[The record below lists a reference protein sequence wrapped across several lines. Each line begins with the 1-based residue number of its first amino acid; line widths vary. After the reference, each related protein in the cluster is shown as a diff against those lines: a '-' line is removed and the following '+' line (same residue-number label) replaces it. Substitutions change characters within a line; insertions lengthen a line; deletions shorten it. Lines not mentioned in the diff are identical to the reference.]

1 MIHWA
6 VPGLMVA
13 LACLC
18 TGCRGS
24 RGGAAGLQ
32 AAVEISD
39 DQSIPLFARVLEAAY
54 PDFVCGYADGALLFT
69 DGERMPCDDG
79 KEKDFRQRLDDTDIE
94 DMFRDVYPLG
104 VPEEPAFLSDPGRY
118 RSEAFMMK
126 MYGHLPEE
134 MWRHLVRVDWF
145 GQELL
150 FTSVNGAADSL
161 RAVAAELQA
170 LPRRYARYFKDSS
183 SFFWREVR
191 GARRRSAHGYGIA
204 IDICTAYADYWRN
217 NNPGAGETDA
227 VAYRNRIPSRIV
239 EVFEKHGFI
248 SGTKWYH
255 YDTMHFEFRPDL
267 LLYARVYPGATAA
280 PGGVSGNKH

>member
-1 MIHWA
+1 
-6 VPGLMVA
+6 
-13 LACLC
+13 
-18 TGCRGS
+18 
-24 RGGAAGLQ
+24 
-32 AAVEISD
+32 
-39 DQSIPLFARVLEAAY
+39 
-54 PDFVCGYADGALLFT
+54 
-69 DGERMPCDDG
+69 
-79 KEKDFRQRLDDTDIE
+79 
-94 DMFRDVYPLG
+94 
-104 VPEEPAFLSDPGRY
+104 
-118 RSEAFMMK
+118 
-126 MYGHLPEE
+126 

-255 YDTMHFEFRPDL
+255 YDTMHFEFRPDR
-267 LLYARVYPGATAA
+267 LLYARVYPGAAAA

>member
-126 MYGHLPEE
+126 M
-134 MWRHLVRVDWF
+134 
-145 GQELL
+145 
-150 FTSVNGAADSL
+150 
-161 RAVAAELQA
+161 
-170 LPRRYARYFKDSS
+170 
-183 SFFWREVR
+183 
-191 GARRRSAHGYGIA
+191 
-204 IDICTAYADYWRN
+204 
-217 NNPGAGETDA
+217 
-227 VAYRNRIPSRIV
+227 
-239 EVFEKHGFI
+239 
-248 SGTKWYH
+248 
-255 YDTMHFEFRPDL
+255 
-267 LLYARVYPGATAA
+267 
-280 PGGVSGNKH
+280 